1 MAAGG
6 TKWLEVAASVKK
18 WSRAADSAPVLRGS
32 HKATVDVKGRLKI
45 PAEFK
50 EIIDRDYGPNFYVTS
65 LRGDKTS
72 VYPFSEWER
81 IEKRLAELPSMHPA
95 RNKFLDRTNYWG
107 HKVEMDAQGRILIPA
122 QLRESAAMHGEVAVM
137 GYPDRLDVWKPERF
151 AERMEKHPIT
161 EEDEKTWSDL
171 GI

>member
-1 MAAGG
+1 VVQAA
-6 TKWLEVAASVKK
+6 LEEMF
-18 WSRAADSAPVLRGS
+18 RGR
-32 HKATVDVKGRLKI
+32 HNATVDPKGRLKI

-50 EIIDRDYGPNFYVTS
+50 EIIDRDFGPRLYVTS
-65 LRGDKTS
+65 LLGDKAS
-72 VYPFSEWER
+72 VYAFGQWER

-107 HKVEMDAQGRILIPA
+107 QVTEMDAQGRILIPS
-122 QLRESAAMHGEVAVM
+122 QLRTSAELTGEVVVM

-151 AERMEKHPIT
+151 
-161 EEDEKTWSDL
+161 EDYLAQQPVTPADRQAWSDL

>member
-1 MAAGG
+1 MFRG
-6 TKWLEVAASVKK
+6 T
-18 WSRAADSAPVLRGS
+18 
-32 HKATVDVKGRLKI
+32 HKATVDPKGRLKI

-65 LRGDKTS
+65 LRGDKAS
-72 VYPFSEWER
+72 VYPFSQWEQT
-81 IEKRLAELPSMHPA
+81 EKKLAALPTMSRA
-95 RNKFLDRTNYWG
+95 RNKFLDRTNFWG
-107 HKVEMDAQGRILIPA
+107 QQAQMDGQGRILVPS
-122 QLRESAAMHGEVAVM
+122 QLRAAAEVVGEVIVM

-151 AERMEKHPIT
+151 AEHLEKDPIT

>member
-1 MAAGG
+1 VFRG
-6 TKWLEVAASVKK
+6 T
-18 WSRAADSAPVLRGS
+18 
-32 HKATVDVKGRLKI
+32 HKATVDPKGRLKI

-65 LRGDKTS
+65 LRGDKAS
-72 VYPFSEWER
+72 VYPFSQWEQT
-81 IEKRLAELPSMHPA
+81 EKKLAALPTMSRA
-95 RNKFLDRTNYWG
+95 RNKFLDRTNFWG
-107 HKVEMDAQGRILIPA
+107 QQAQMDGQGRILVPS
-122 QLRESAAMHGEVAVM
+122 QLRAAADVVGEVIVM

-151 AERMEKHPIT
+151 AEHLEKDPIT